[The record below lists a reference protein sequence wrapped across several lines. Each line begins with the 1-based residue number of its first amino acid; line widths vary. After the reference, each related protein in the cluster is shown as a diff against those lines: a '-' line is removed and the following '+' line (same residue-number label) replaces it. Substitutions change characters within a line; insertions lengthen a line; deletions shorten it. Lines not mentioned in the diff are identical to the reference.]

1 VKLTN
6 QEFGALVNGFQR
18 SLFRLE
24 TLDDYAVSR
33 YDERVRAFREGRPL
47 PPSPPK
53 EAWLKQIAEAVAAG
67 KRIYRVHVLSQP
79 LSDYLRYELTVYQEN
94 TAAGE
99 EIYIAD
105 RTGRPSSDE
114 LDELTQDFLLIDD
127 AILVWYRYDAGG
139 HLLGYERSDDPADL
153 DRCRRQRDTAMAYAV
168 SLEQYLPTVDL
179 APPRYAPA

>member
-24 TLDDYAVSR
+24 ALDDYAVSR
-33 YDERVRAFREGRPL
+33 YDERVQAFREGRPL

-53 EAWLKQIAEAVAAG
+53 EAWLKQVTEAVAAG

-99 EIYIAD
+99 EVFIAD
-105 RTGRPSSDE
+105 RSRQPDDHE
-114 LDELTQDFLLIDD
+114 LRDLNQDFLLIDD
-127 AILVWYRYDAGG
+127 AIVVWYRYDAGG
-139 HLLGYERSDDPADL
+139 HLLGYERSDDPVDL
-153 DRCRRQRDTAMAYAV
+153 ARCRRQRDTAMAYAV
-168 SLEQYLPTVDL
+168 SLEEYLPTVAI
-179 APPRYAPA
+179 APPRCAPA